1 MFSFKA
7 LCAGVVVTLIAG
19 PVLAADRAQN
29 ITLDDYSFP
38 VTEISALAPAEPAAD
53 ENLQPGMILGYDV
66 YRTGKV
72 VGRDP
77 LTGTVSI
84 AIAGQTVR
92 IRPDTR
98 EIVDIAG

>member
-1 MFSFKA
+1 
-7 LCAGVVVTLIAG
+7 
-19 PVLAADRAQN
+19 
-29 ITLDDYSFP
+29 
-38 VTEISALAPAEPAAD
+38 
-53 ENLQPGMILGYDV
+53 MILGYDV